1 MTERLY
7 YVDSYLTEF
16 DATVIGRDGGRIYL
30 DRSAFYPTSGGQPF
44 DVGVLRSA
52 AEASPLLR
60 VVDVVDEGERVA
72 HVLAAEGDADLAV
85 GTRVHGQLEWSRR
98 FDHMQQ
104 HTGQHLLSAVF
115 EEQLGLATISVHFGA
130 DMATLDLDTGA
141 LTAEQ
146 LATVEERIVRGV

>member
-52 AEASPLLR
+52 AEAWNTYPLL
-60 VVDVVDEGERVA
+60 
-72 HVLAAEGDADLAV
+72 AA
-85 GTRVHGQLEWSRR
+85 GTE
-98 FDHMQQ
+98 
-104 HTGQHLLSAVF
+104 
-115 EEQLGLATISVHFGA
+115 
-130 DMATLDLDTGA
+130 MAA
-141 LTAEQ
+141 MANC
-146 LATVEERIVRGV
+146 GVPSP